1 MTNNKEK
8 IIINKAKIIETDY
21 INPILSLYDTSGNAY
36 FAHLGYSIEYGPK
49 WVKSEIVSIII
60 EKDIDEAM
68 DCLSHKGSFEREN
81 HRSFEGLI
89 ISQMRFESQMALL
102 SVIERQVWTVLLWM
116 TEPIDLD
123 SIEDEVF
130 KFSDATSRYMI
141 NAGIVRL
148 LPSEKSDNT

>member
-8 IIINKAKIIETDY
+8 IIINGAKTIERDY
-21 INPILSLYDTSGNAY
+21 NNPILSLYDTSGKAY
-36 FAHLGYSIEYGPK
+36 YAHLGYSIEYGPK
-49 WVKSEIVSIII
+49 WVKTEIMSIII
-60 EKDIDEAM
+60 EEDIEEAM

-89 ISQMRFESQMALL
+89 ISQMRFESQMALS
-102 SVIERQVWTVLLWM
+102 SVIERQVWTVLSWR
-116 TEPIDLD
+116 TEPDLD

-130 KFSDATSRYMI
+130 RFSDATSRYMI
-141 NAGIVRL
+141 NAGIVKL